1 MSENKGNSDAA
12 EPAPATA
19 SDANGSPTRRKVLGG
34 LVTAIGGGLVL
45 SVGAIGGRYAC
56 SPVGRRTV
64 SSADEPIDVGSLEA
78 LTVGAPPTRLAV
90 VAPVLR
96 DGWAQQSGVALG
108 AAWVRRLAGDKIEAL
123 SSVCPHLGCA
133 IGWDAAHEQFNCPC
147 HDSAF
152 DPRGARVYGPSPRD
166 MDPLP
171 VTVERGRLRL
181 RWVRYRQGVAARE
194 VL

>member
-1 MSENKGNSDAA
+1 MADGKNSDDAD
-12 EPAPATA
+12 A
-19 SDANGSPTRRKVLGG
+19 STPSTGDANGSPTRRKVLGG
-34 LVTAIGGGLVL
+34 LVSAVGGGLVL
-45 SVGAIGGRYAC
+45 AVGGISARYAC
-56 SPVGRRTV
+56 SPIGRRTV
-64 SSADEPIDVGSLEA
+64 SSADAPIDVGSFEA
-78 LTVGAPPTRLAV
+78 LEVGAPPTRLAV

-108 AAWVRRLAGDKIEAL
+108 AAWVRRLAGDKLEAL

-133 IGWDAAHEQFNCPC
+133 IGWDAAKEQFNCPC

-171 VTVERGRLRL
+171 IAVERGRLRL
-181 RWVRYRQGVAARE
+181 TWVRYRQGVGARE